1 MNLNTN
7 TLELM
12 KKLTQISAVSGNE
25 VGVSKLLQSY
35 YKKYTDEII
44 FDNLGS
50 VFAVRRCGLE
60 NVPKVLVSGHM
71 DEIGFLVQ
79 DITEKGLIKML
90 PLGSICNEGLIGQR
104 VNIVN
109 RKGEEFR
116 GIIMSSSKDASKLVD
131 IKNLVV
137 DMGMSTK
144 EEVLNLGIQ
153 LGDSIVVEGDFEIL
167 AGGKRL
173 LSKAWNNRFGCVMGI
188 EILEALKE
196 EKLEVDLY
204 VGATVQHEV
213 GLRGAQTSTNLVQP
227 DLGIVLDCLSA
238 NDVTGEKDGVGKLG
252 EGVLINY
259 YDKSMMPNRA
269 LLNCLVE
276 TCKEKNIKHQYYFS
290 LGDGDNGWIHKL
302 LRGCPTLTACICA
315 RNLQTN
321 SGIIDA
327 NDYVAAKEAVIS
339 VIKSLNAEKVEA
351 FKAENR

>member
-1 MNLNTN
+1 MNLSAN

-12 KKLTQISAVSGNE
+12 EELTQVSSVSGNE
-25 VGVSKLLQSY
+25 VGVSKLLQSH

-50 VFAVRRCGLE
+50 VFAVKRCGLE
-60 NVPKVLVSGHM
+60 NAPKVLVSGHM
-71 DEIGFLVQ
+71 DEIGFIVQ
-79 DITEKGLIKML
+79 SITSKGLIKML
-90 PLGSICNEGLIGQR
+90 PLGAMCNAGLIGQR

-116 GIIMSSSKDASKLVD
+116 GIIMSSKDNTESID

-144 EEVLNLGIQ
+144 EEVLDLGIQ
-153 LGDSIVVEGDFEIL
+153 LGDSIVVEGSFEAL

-173 LSKAWNNRFGCVMGI
+173 LSKAWNNRYGCIMGV
-188 EILEALKE
+188 EILEALKD

-227 DLGIVLDCLSA
+227 DLGIVMDCLAA
-238 NDVTGEKDGVGKLG
+238 NDITGDKDGVGKLG

-276 TCKEKNIKHQYYFS
+276 TCKANDIKHQYYFS

-327 NDYVAAKEAVIS
+327 DDYMAAKDAIVS

>member
-60 NVPKVLVSGHM
+60 NAPKVLVSGHM

-116 GIIMSSSKDASKLVD
+116 GIIMS
-131 IKNLVV
+131 
-137 DMGMSTK
+137 
-144 EEVLNLGIQ
+144 
-153 LGDSIVVEGDFEIL
+153 
-167 AGGKRL
+167 
-173 LSKAWNNRFGCVMGI
+173 LS
-188 EILEALKE
+188 
-196 EKLEVDLY
+196 
-204 VGATVQHEV
+204 
-213 GLRGAQTSTNLVQP
+213 
-227 DLGIVLDCLSA
+227 
-238 NDVTGEKDGVGKLG
+238 
-252 EGVLINY
+252 LIH
-259 YDKSMMPNRA
+259 
-269 LLNCLVE
+269 
-276 TCKEKNIKHQYYFS
+276 I
-290 LGDGDNGWIHKL
+290 
-302 LRGCPTLTACICA
+302 
-315 RNLQTN
+315 
-321 SGIIDA
+321 
-327 NDYVAAKEAVIS
+327 
-339 VIKSLNAEKVEA
+339 
-351 FKAENR
+351 